1 MVEVAGMMFLLGLA
15 TYIVSAFHQEAQ
27 RPAPRAIPVRS
38 ELKGR
43 YRSW

>member
-1 MVEVAGMMFLLGLA
+1 MAEVAGMMFLLGLA
-15 TYIVSAFHQEAQ
+15 AHIASAFRREAQ
-27 RPAPRAIPVRS
+27 RPVPRAIPVRS

>member
-1 MVEVAGMMFLLGLA
+1 MFEVSGMMFFLGLA
-15 TYIVSAFHQEAQ
+15 AYVTSAFRRSVP